1 MPMFIIVFSFLHRHK
16 RAIFSTFVEIVI
28 PNLIMS
34 NEIDKSTVIR
44 IIICS
49 IIGFIYNL

>member
-28 PNLIMS
+28 PNIIMS
-34 NEIDKSTVIR
+34 NEINKSTIIR

-49 IIGFIYNL
+49 IIGFIYKI